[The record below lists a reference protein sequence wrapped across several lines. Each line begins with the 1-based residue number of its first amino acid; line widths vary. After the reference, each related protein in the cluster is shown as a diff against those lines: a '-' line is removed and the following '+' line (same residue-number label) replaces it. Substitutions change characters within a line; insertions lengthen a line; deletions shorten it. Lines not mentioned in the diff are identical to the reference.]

1 MKFEIIKSESRGFF
15 DHEWLK
21 TYHSFS
27 FADYYDPNHTNFGAL
42 RVLNDDVIM
51 PRNGFGM
58 HPHQNMEIITIPLT
72 GSLEHEDSTGSKD
85 LIIPGEV
92 QVMSAGKGIV
102 HSEKNVADIPVN
114 LLQIWI
120 LTNQMNVS
128 PRYDQKKFNEQESI
142 NKFQLLVSPDGRDES
157 LWIYQNAFL
166 SRIKITREKPFTY
179 SLYNQKNG
187 VFLFTI
193 EGGANIAGHILNKR
207 DSISISGEKAIE
219 IKPITNLDLL
229 FIEVPLINE

>member
-15 DHEWLK
+15 DHDCLK

-27 FADYYDPNHTNFGAL
+27 FADYYDPNHTNFGTL

-58 HPHQNMEIITIPLT
+58 HPHQNMEIITIPLS
-72 GSLEHEDSTGSKD
+72 GSLEHQDSTGSKD
-85 LIIPGEV
+85 SIIPGEV
-92 QVMSAGKGIV
+92 QVMSAGKGIM

-120 LTNQMNVS
+120 LTSQMNVN

-166 SRIKITREKPFTY
+166 SRIKNTSEEPYLY
-179 SLYNQKNG
+179 SLYNQHNG
-187 VFLFTI
+187 VFLFVI
-193 EGGANIAGHILNKR
+193 EGGANIEGHVLKMR
-207 DSISISGEKAIE
+207 DSISISGEKDIE
-219 IKPITNLDLL
+219 IIPIENLDLL
-229 FIEVPLINE
+229 LIEVPLING